1 MKALP
6 REVLSLHLL
15 DLIENK
21 FNPITSDDLR
31 ENGISRQYIPMKW
44 LLALCEGISVSATT
58 MGRPL
63 LEFKTLNY
71 LAGVHKPDKNRF
83 TMV

>member
-1 MKALP
+1 
-6 REVLSLHLL
+6 
-15 DLIENK
+15 
-21 FNPITSDDLR
+21 
-31 ENGISRQYIPMKW
+31 MKW

-83 TMV
+83 IMVSNP